1 MLTVTLNFS
10 RGDFTTGFD
19 VNLSIRNSNA
29 PICSDN
35 FRLAGE
41 PLIERLLVDWRN
53 KYEQLVLQPRGDGTI
68 SLKKA
73 VTRSRSSLAKEC
85 QAAYENLGEQVR
97 SWFQSPSFEKIRLRL
112 IQSLKSHGISDHQE
126 IMVIIQASGD
136 SLLRQI
142 DWYQWDFFKN
152 HPQAGLIFWGSSYDS
167 VIRTNRAT
175 PRKKIRVLCILG
187 QGVQNQTDWELL
199 NNLPDV
205 VAVPLKNPQLE
216 ELCQQ
221 LRDQQGWDI
230 LVYAGHSSSRKNKS
244 GQMRG
249 QIESDLDNILE
260 CNDFKYAL
268 TAAAD
273 KRLQLIIFNSCSGL
287 GLANQL
293 TEFNIPH
300 IMVMRELVPES
311 VAQGF
316 LQVLLQEF
324 PQPQTSSVQFLQA
337 LLDELPQPK
346 TSLAKKLLQVLLDKL
361 PQQKISLS
369 TALRHTQQH
378 LESFNQNFP
387 GVNSLPVLFQNPT
400 EEPLTWEKLRGEAI
414 RPFLPWLR
422 TVLVG
427 SVGVT
432 LLVMGVRSQ
441 ERLLPWELK
450 AYDHLIQSRL
460 LESEDERLL
469 IIGGDEEDLRRYG
482 WPLPDDILA
491 RLLDK
496 LEQHQPSV
504 IGLDI
509 VRDQPVP
516 PGQEAL
522 VKHFQENESLVAVCA
537 FNHSLEQ
544 TPAPPPQSPE
554 TQVGFVDLFY
564 DPLPGKTQQGIVR
577 HYLLSRKSNAIG
589 QNSPCQTDYSFGWQ
603 LAYRYLTAK
612 GILVEIF
619 NKDWKF
625 GSVVAKRLEKHSGGY
640 QKIDEAGNQ
649 LLLNYRH
656 TDDPAHIAQQVTIRE
671 ILDNNFRPDWV
682 KGRVVLIGITAPS
695 IKDPHGTPYGNM
707 RGLFIHAHAVSQII
721 SAVEDDRHLLS
732 WSPWWGDI
740 LWVWLWSLT
749 GGVIFWRLQT
759 SIHQAVAL
767 SISIFVL
774 YGCCW
779 IAFSQLAVW
788 IPLVP
793 SALALVFTAGGV
805 VVLSNK

>member
-85 QAAYENLGEQVR
+85 QAAYENLQEQVR

-126 IMVIIQASGD
+126 IMVIVQTSGD
-136 SLLRQI
+136 SLLRCI
-142 DWYQWDFFKN
+142 DWYKWDFFKN

-187 QGVQNQTDWELL
+187 QGVQNQGDWELL
-199 NNLPDV
+199 NQLPGV
-205 VAVPLKNPQLE
+205 VAVALENPQLE

-230 LVYAGHSSSRKNKS
+230 LVYAGHSSSRKDKS

-260 CNDFKYAL
+260 CNDFKHAL

-273 KRLQLIIFNSCSGL
+273 KRLKLIIFNSCSGL

-300 IMVMRELVPES
+300 ILVMRELLPES
-311 VAQGF
+311 VAKEF
-316 LQVLLQEF
+316 LRVLLQEF
-324 PQPQTSSVQFLQA
+324 PQKKTSSAQFLQA
-337 LLDELPQPK
+337 LLDEFPEQK

-369 TALRHTQQH
+369 TALRHTQQN

-400 EEPLTWEKLRGEAI
+400 EESLTWEKLRGEAI

-432 LLVMGVRSQ
+432 LLVMGVR
-441 ERLLPWELK
+441 LLGILQPWELK
-450 AYDHLIQSRL
+450 TYDHLMQTRSQ
-460 LESEDERLL
+460 EFKDERLL

-509 VRDQPVP
+509 VRDRPVT
-516 PGQEAL
+516 PGEEAL
-522 VKHFQENESLVAVCA
+522 VKHFQENESLVTICA
-537 FNHSLEQ
+537 FNNSLDSDI
-544 TPAPPPQSPE
+544 APPPQSPE

-577 HYLLSRKSNAIG
+577 RYFLSRSSNPIE
-589 QNSPCQTDYSFGWQ
+589 QNSPCETDYSFGWQ

-612 GILVEIF
+612 GIRVETV

-625 GSVVAKRLEKHSGGY
+625 GSVVAKRLERPSGGY
-640 QKIDEAGNQ
+640 QKFNDRGNQ

-656 TDDPAHIAQQVTIRE
+656 TNDLAQIAQQVTIRD
-671 ILDNNFRPDWV
+671 ILDDNFRPDWV
-682 KGRVVLIGITAPS
+682 KGRVVLIGITATS
-695 IKDPHGTPYGNM
+695 IKDPHETPYGNM
-707 RGLFIHAHAVSQII
+707 RGIFIHGHAVSQII
-721 SAVEDDRHLLS
+721 SAVEDDRPLLS
-732 WSPWWGDI
+732 WWPLWGDV

-749 GGVIFWRLQT
+749 AGVIVWRFQT
-759 SIHQAVAL
+759 SLHQVVAL
-767 SISIFVL
+767 SISIVIL

-779 IAFSQLAVW
+779 IVFSQLAIW

-793 SALALVFTAGGV
+793 SILALTFTAGGV